1 MIFQVL
7 NLDYFSQ
14 TSIFHHFITKAFEVT
29 DMPKLIEMPDC
40 FEYIGLSKIPIRFPK
55 DDADLLA
62 SIRASDPEA
71 ATVVQYLPDEVGLAG
86 LKEQIIESD
95 KFDAVEKA
103 VPTWPAKVRVQWHN
117 GQTIKSNSPLYQA
130 IIAAGITADELR
142 TMMVEAEKLE
152 STDG

>member
-1 MIFQVL
+1 MPPIIEHV
-7 NLDYFSQ
+7 DCYEYTG
-14 TSIFHHFITKAFEVT
+14 TSGA
-29 DMPKLIEMPDC
+29 
-40 FEYIGLSKIPIRFPK
+40 SIRFAKVDSPGPVIGQK
-55 DDADLLA
+55 PSEILA

-71 ATVVQYLPDEVGLAG
+71 ATIVQYLPDDVGLAG
-86 LKEQIIESD
+86 LKDQIIEAD

-103 VPTWPAKVRVQWHN
+103 VPTWPAKIRVQWHN

-130 IIAAGITADELR
+130 IIATGITSDELR

>member
-1 MIFQVL
+1 M
-7 NLDYFSQ
+7 S
-14 TSIFHHFITKAFEVT
+14 SI
-29 DMPKLIEMPDC
+29 IEHVDC
-40 FEYIGLSKIPIRFPK
+40 YEYTGPSGIAIRFAK
-55 DDADLLA
+55 VDSTEILA

-71 ATVVQYLPDEVGLAG
+71 SAIVQYLPDEVGLAG
-86 LKEQIIESD
+86 LKDQIIESD
-95 KFDAVEKA
+95 KFDAIEKA

-152 STDG
+152 AING